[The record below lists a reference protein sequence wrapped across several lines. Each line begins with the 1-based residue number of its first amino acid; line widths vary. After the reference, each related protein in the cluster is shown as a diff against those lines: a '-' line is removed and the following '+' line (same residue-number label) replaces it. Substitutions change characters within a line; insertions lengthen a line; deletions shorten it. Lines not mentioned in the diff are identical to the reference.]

1 MSNTRKVRRARK
13 ARERA
18 EAQADYEK
26 QKRMETEQR
35 VARAQ
40 FNFKM
45 LTDVVG
51 KLGNNNLFYALVHGV
66 HHSGV
71 STLNPELQ
79 VRPVGDL
86 SPRERESVASMA
98 DLGFVDCK
106 TLSVLSAFIKEHHA
120 NVGHVI
126 YVEYKG
132 KETLALDLA
141 ALEGMPERMLAK
153 ELGEIFAEE
162 LKGVRNV

>member
-18 EAQADYEK
+18 EAQAAYEK

-51 KLGNNNLFYALVHGV
+51 KLGNTNLFYALVHGV

-71 STLNPELQ
+71 RTLKPELQ
-79 VRPVGDL
+79 VRQVGDL
-86 SPRERESVASMA
+86 SPREREGVASMA

-120 NVGHVI
+120 NVGHVM

-132 KETLALDLA
+132 KE
-141 ALEGMPERMLAK
+141 R
-153 ELGEIFAEE
+153 
-162 LKGVRNV
+162 R